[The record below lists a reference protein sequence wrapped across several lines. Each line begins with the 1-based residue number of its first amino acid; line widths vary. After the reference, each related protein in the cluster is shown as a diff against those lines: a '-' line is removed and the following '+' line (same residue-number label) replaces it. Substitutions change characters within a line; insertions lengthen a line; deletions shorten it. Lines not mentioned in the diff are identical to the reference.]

1 MSDKLVIFDVLKEID
16 KKNVDF
22 YDGLSEE
29 HKKQFAPLLTMRWLS
44 SGTKLQTQLQ
54 NSILNPMV
62 FRLHRHPGLLYK
74 LMVAISDGKSKRY
87 TWIKKKSKDK
97 SAPTV
102 VAVISSYYQCSKK
115 DALRYKKQLSEDDI
129 LEMADELGYDKEQV
143 KKLKIELK

>member
-1 MSDKLVIFDVLKEID
+1 MSDKLEIFDVLKEID
-16 KKNVDF
+16 KKNVGF
-22 YDGLSEE
+22 YDGLSDE
-29 HKKQFAPLLTMRWLS
+29 HKKQFVPLLTMRWLS

-54 NSILNPMV
+54 NAILNPMV
-62 FRLHRHPGLLYK
+62 FKLHRHPGLLYK
-74 LMVAISDGKSKRY
+74 LMVATSDGKSKRY

-143 KKLKIELK
+143 KKLKTELK